1 MKKKFLLIS
10 IFSVMMV
17 IANAQNVGIGTITPQ
32 YRLDVNGR
40 MRIMS
45 GGDVNN
51 TAGLWLNNI
60 ANNASPAFIGMQSN
74 DQVGLY
80 GNTSGWSFVMNTTT
94 GNVGIGTSTP
104 LAKLHVDSS
113 VVFTGTPNSPAIT
126 NPPVSGPGTRMMWYP
141 VKASLRSGEV
151 SGTQWDKDNIGYHS
165 FAAGYNTIA
174 SGNNSAAIGYT
185 TIASGLYSIASGENT
200 NASGRAASSMGYFT
214 SASGFGA
221 AAIGYYTTAKAFNSF
236 SAGIYNDN
244 TDNPNPNVLASV
256 DRIFQIGN
264 GSFSTRSNA
273 FTVLRNGN
281 TGIGTISP
289 NAPLQFA
296 NSVAN
301 KKIVLWENANNDHEF
316 YGFGVNG
323 STLRYQ
329 TASAGDDHVF
339 YSALDPG
346 FSIEI
351 MRMKGNGNVGI
362 GVQNPLEKLEVAGKT
377 KTSSLQVT
385 SGGAIG
391 KVLISDAAGN
401 ASWQASNIN
410 TGIEVST
417 FASQVIISGVTTK
430 VIFDSEFT
438 NPTIAFS
445 IANSEWTV
453 PSAGFYHIGVSLK
466 FFTMLPA
473 NTDVALYLRVN
484 GIDIK
489 NKNAKITG
497 QSTFEISADIALATN
512 DIVTVY
518 VIQNSG
524 AAATITNGRE
534 NVWLSGFK
542 VY

>member
-1 MKKKFLLIS
+1 MKKLFIILFITAASQLQ
-10 IFSVMMV
+10 
-17 IANAQNVGIGTITPQ
+17 AQNVGIGTSTPQ
-32 YRLDVNGR
+32 YKLDVNGR

-74 DQVGLY
+74 DQVGFY

-113 VVFTGTPNSPAIT
+113 VVFTGTSNSPAIT
-126 NPPVSGPGTRMMWYP
+126 NPPISGPGTRMMWYP

-151 SGTQWDKDNIGYHS
+151 SGTQWDKDNIGYYS
-165 FAAGYNTIA
+165 FATGYNTIA

-200 NASGRAASSMGYFT
+200 NASGRAASAMGYFT

-221 AAIGYYTTAKAFNSF
+221 AAIGINTTAKAYNSF

-244 TDNPNPNVLASV
+244 TDNPNPNVLASQ

-301 KKIVLWENANNDHEF
+301 RKIVLWENANNDHEF

-346 FSIEI
+346 FSLEI

-362 GVQNPLEKLEVAGKT
+362 GVENPLEKLEVAGKT
-377 KTSSLQVT
+377 KTASLQVT
-385 SGGAIG
+385 SGAAIG

-401 ASWQASNIN
+401 AGWQSGNIN

-417 FASQVIISGVTTK
+417 FASQVINSGVTSK
-430 VIFDSEFT
+430 VVFDSKYT
-438 NPTIAFS
+438 DPAIAFS
-445 IANSEWTV
+445 ITNSEWTV
-453 PSAGFYHIGVSLK
+453 PSAGFYHIGASLK
-466 FFTMLPA
+466 FFTVLPA
-473 NTDVALYLRVN
+473 NTDVTLYLRVN
-484 GIDIK
+484 GIVIK
-489 NKNAKITG
+489 NKDAKITG
-497 QSTFEISADIALATN
+497 QSTIDISADIALGTN

-518 VIQNSG
+518 VIQFSG